1 MECDES
7 EKAVAGCRG
16 AFVCL
21 PPLLVS
27 AWFAKKPQSG
37 PLVESPEAG
46 YRSPEAGF
54 GNVSLSADFVML
66 PLPPHVPVDKQALHE
81 EQDEARCAPANSTS
95 RSEPPSLT
103 PSTVARDSAYSLSS
117 FEIKLPEHE
126 TEQQARIDDGRAV
139 KGRVNWEVQED
150 EELWLQRND
159 EAAPRPPMLTSEPEQ
174 GRAQPFREYGGE
186 IPYARAAVVYDV
198 ASSNYAHEPDS
209 EAKRRDDDVII
220 STRPSSFEA
229 VAAALADKAWRHP
242 KTESRLRSRARVAKH
257 VLVPEEAGLAGICGV
272 SQAQSFV
279 FEMRYAPERALPP
292 DAPVNHQHKFDMALE
307 NLSKVGVRALPYKQ
321 GPPKPSRGAGRHTE
335 QHYCHD
341 PGERAEPCALAWHL
355 AADSAIDEQVPVKQ
369 NIGHC
374 PGHTLPQHARV
385 SRSQFKLHSK
395 YAYDPDFQ
403 WRDDDVSISTRRHA
417 GVNAVWHAAW
427 AYVSNNLAQMSDG
440 FWGGNASG
448 GEEAEKEMV
457 VDAQVRSKH
466 TQKAGQVC
474 PFVCVMSA
482 SPLQS
487 PLISLPVCQTV
498 DLYVGDLSLDY
509 WSRLE
514 YRR

>member
-66 PLPPHVPVDKQALHE
+66 PPPPHVPVDKQALHE

-272 SQAQSFV
+272 PHSPTQAQSFV
-279 FEMRYAPERALPP
+279 FEMRYAPEWALPP
-292 DAPVNHQHKFDMALE
+292 DAPVNQHKFDMALE
-307 NLSKVGVRALPYKQ
+307 NLK
-321 GPPKPSRGAGRHTE
+321 
-335 QHYCHD
+335 
-341 PGERAEPCALAWHL
+341 PCALAWHL

-374 PGHTLPQHARV
+374 PGRTLPQHARV

-487 PLISLPVCQTV
+487 PLSLYLSVRLWICMLEISPLTFGLGLNTGGRHQALPNA
-498 DLYVGDLSLDY
+498 
-509 WSRLE
+509 
-514 YRR
+514 

>member
-66 PLPPHVPVDKQALHE
+66 PPPPHVPVDKQALHE

-174 GRAQPFREYGGE
+174 GRAQPLWEYGGE

-242 KTESRLRSRARVAKH
+242 KTESRLRSRARVAKD

-272 SQAQSFV
+272 SPTQAQSFV
-279 FEMRYAPERALPP
+279 FEMRYAPEWALPP
-292 DAPVNHQHKFDMALE
+292 DAPVNQHKFDMALE
-307 NLSKVGVRALPYKQ
+307 NLK
-321 GPPKPSRGAGRHTE
+321 
-335 QHYCHD
+335 
-341 PGERAEPCALAWHL
+341 PCALAWHL

-440 FWGGNASG
+440 LWGVNASG

-487 PLISLPVCQTV
+487 PLSLYLSVRLWICMLEISPLTFGLGLNTGGRHQALPNA
-498 DLYVGDLSLDY
+498 
-509 WSRLE
+509 
-514 YRR
+514 

>member
-242 KTESRLRSRARVAKH
+242 KTESRLRSRARVAKD

-272 SQAQSFV
+272 SPTQAQSFV
-279 FEMRYAPERALPP
+279 FEMRYAPEWALPP
-292 DAPVNHQHKFDMALE
+292 DAPVNQHKFDMALE
-307 NLSKVGVRALPYKQ
+307 NLK
-321 GPPKPSRGAGRHTE
+321 
-335 QHYCHD
+335 
-341 PGERAEPCALAWHL
+341 PCALAWHL

-440 FWGGNASG
+440 FWGVNASG

-474 PFVCVMSA
+474 PCVCVMSA

>member
-1 MECDES
+1 M
-7 EKAVAGCRG
+7 
-16 AFVCL
+16 
-21 PPLLVS
+21 
-27 AWFAKKPQSG
+27 
-37 PLVESPEAG
+37 ESPEAG

-272 SQAQSFV
+272 PHSPTQAQSFV
-279 FEMRYAPERALPP
+279 FEMRYAPEWALPP
-292 DAPVNHQHKFDMALE
+292 DAPVNQHKFDMALE
-307 NLSKVGVRALPYKQ
+307 NLK
-321 GPPKPSRGAGRHTE
+321 
-335 QHYCHD
+335 
-341 PGERAEPCALAWHL
+341 PCALAWHL

-440 FWGGNASG
+440 LWGVNASG

-487 PLISLPVCQTV
+487 PLSLYLSVRLWICMLEISPLTIGLGLNTGGRHQALPNA
-498 DLYVGDLSLDY
+498 
-509 WSRLE
+509 
-514 YRR
+514 

>member
-1 MECDES
+1 M
-7 EKAVAGCRG
+7 
-16 AFVCL
+16 
-21 PPLLVS
+21 
-27 AWFAKKPQSG
+27 
-37 PLVESPEAG
+37 ESPEAG

-66 PLPPHVPVDKQALHE
+66 PPPPHVPVDKQALHE

-272 SQAQSFV
+272 PHSPTQAQSFV
-279 FEMRYAPERALPP
+279 FEMRYAPEWALPP
-292 DAPVNHQHKFDMALE
+292 DAPVNQHKFDMALE
-307 NLSKVGVRALPYKQ
+307 NLK
-321 GPPKPSRGAGRHTE
+321 
-335 QHYCHD
+335 
-341 PGERAEPCALAWHL
+341 PCALAWHL

-374 PGHTLPQHARV
+374 PGRTLPQHARV

-440 FWGGNASG
+440 FWGVNASG

-487 PLISLPVCQTV
+487 PLSLYLSVRLWICMLEISPLTFGLGLNTGGRHQALPNA
-498 DLYVGDLSLDY
+498 
-509 WSRLE
+509 
-514 YRR
+514 

>member
-66 PLPPHVPVDKQALHE
+66 PPPPHVPVDKQALHE

-272 SQAQSFV
+272 PHSPTQAQSFV
-279 FEMRYAPERALPP
+279 FEMRYAPEWALPP
-292 DAPVNHQHKFDMALE
+292 DAPVNQHKFDMALE
-307 NLSKVGVRALPYKQ
+307 NLK
-321 GPPKPSRGAGRHTE
+321 
-335 QHYCHD
+335 
-341 PGERAEPCALAWHL
+341 PCALAWHL

-374 PGHTLPQHARV
+374 PGRTLPQHARV

-440 FWGGNASG
+440 FWGVNASG

-487 PLISLPVCQTV
+487 PLSLYLSVRLWICMLEISPLTFGLGLNTGGRHQALPNA
-498 DLYVGDLSLDY
+498 
-509 WSRLE
+509 
-514 YRR
+514 

>member
-1 MECDES
+1 M
-7 EKAVAGCRG
+7 
-16 AFVCL
+16 
-21 PPLLVS
+21 
-27 AWFAKKPQSG
+27 
-37 PLVESPEAG
+37 ESPEAG

-66 PLPPHVPVDKQALHE
+66 PPPPHVPVDKQALHE

-242 KTESRLRSRARVAKH
+242 KTESRLRSRARVAKD

-272 SQAQSFV
+272 PHSPTQAQSFV
-279 FEMRYAPERALPP
+279 FEMRYAPEWALPP
-292 DAPVNHQHKFDMALE
+292 DAPVNQHKFDMALE
-307 NLSKVGVRALPYKQ
+307 NLK
-321 GPPKPSRGAGRHTE
+321 
-335 QHYCHD
+335 
-341 PGERAEPCALAWHL
+341 PCALAWHL

-440 FWGGNASG
+440 FWGVNASG

-474 PFVCVMSA
+474 PCVCVMSA

-487 PLISLPVCQTV
+487 PLSLYLSVRLWICMLEISPLTIGLGLNTGGRHQA
-498 DLYVGDLSLDY
+498 L
-509 WSRLE
+509 
-514 YRR
+514 

>member
-1 MECDES
+1 M
-7 EKAVAGCRG
+7 
-16 AFVCL
+16 
-21 PPLLVS
+21 
-27 AWFAKKPQSG
+27 
-37 PLVESPEAG
+37 ESPEAG

-66 PLPPHVPVDKQALHE
+66 PPPPHVPVDKQALHE

-229 VAAALADKAWRHP
+229 VAAALADKAWRHQ

-272 SQAQSFV
+272 PHSPTQAQSFV
-279 FEMRYAPERALPP
+279 FEMRYAPEWALPP
-292 DAPVNHQHKFDMALE
+292 DAPVNQHKFDMALE
-307 NLSKVGVRALPYKQ
+307 NLK
-321 GPPKPSRGAGRHTE
+321 
-335 QHYCHD
+335 
-341 PGERAEPCALAWHL
+341 PCALAWHL

-374 PGHTLPQHARV
+374 PGRTLPQHARV

-440 FWGGNASG
+440 FWGVNASG

-487 PLISLPVCQTV
+487 PLSLYLSVRLWICMLEISPLTFGLGLNTGGRHQALPNA
-498 DLYVGDLSLDY
+498 
-509 WSRLE
+509 
-514 YRR
+514 

>member
-1 MECDES
+1 M
-7 EKAVAGCRG
+7 
-16 AFVCL
+16 
-21 PPLLVS
+21 
-27 AWFAKKPQSG
+27 
-37 PLVESPEAG
+37 ESPEAG

-66 PLPPHVPVDKQALHE
+66 PPPPHVPVDKQALHE

-242 KTESRLRSRARVAKH
+242 KTESRLRSRARVAKD

-272 SQAQSFV
+272 SPTQAQSFV
-279 FEMRYAPERALPP
+279 FEMRYAPEWALPP
-292 DAPVNHQHKFDMALE
+292 DAPVNQHKFDMALE
-307 NLSKVGVRALPYKQ
+307 NLK
-321 GPPKPSRGAGRHTE
+321 
-335 QHYCHD
+335 
-341 PGERAEPCALAWHL
+341 PCALAWHL

-374 PGHTLPQHARV
+374 SGHTLPRHARV
-385 SRSQFKLHSK
+385 SRSHFKLHSK

-440 FWGGNASG
+440 LWGVNASG

-487 PLISLPVCQTV
+487 PLSLYLSVRLWICMLEISPLTIGLGLNTGGRDRALPNA
-498 DLYVGDLSLDY
+498 
-509 WSRLE
+509 
-514 YRR
+514 

>member
-272 SQAQSFV
+272 PHSPTQAQSFV
-279 FEMRYAPERALPP
+279 FEMRYAPEWALPP
-292 DAPVNHQHKFDMALE
+292 DAPVNQHKFDMALE
-307 NLSKVGVRALPYKQ
+307 NLK
-321 GPPKPSRGAGRHTE
+321 
-335 QHYCHD
+335 
-341 PGERAEPCALAWHL
+341 PCALAWHL

-374 PGHTLPQHARV
+374 PGRTLPQHARV

-440 FWGGNASG
+440 FWGVNASG

-498 DLYVGDLSLDY
+498 DLYVGDLSLDF

>member
-1 MECDES
+1 M
-7 EKAVAGCRG
+7 
-16 AFVCL
+16 
-21 PPLLVS
+21 
-27 AWFAKKPQSG
+27 
-37 PLVESPEAG
+37 ESPEAG

-272 SQAQSFV
+272 PHSPTQAQSFV
-279 FEMRYAPERALPP
+279 FEMRYAPEWALPP
-292 DAPVNHQHKFDMALE
+292 DAPVNQHKFDMALE
-307 NLSKVGVRALPYKQ
+307 NLK
-321 GPPKPSRGAGRHTE
+321 
-335 QHYCHD
+335 
-341 PGERAEPCALAWHL
+341 PCALAWHL

-374 PGHTLPQHARV
+374 PGRTLPQHARV

-440 FWGGNASG
+440 LWGVNASG

-498 DLYVGDLSLDY
+498 DLYVGDLSLDF